1 MILIISLTLI
11 SGGIFYLFNITAPEP
26 GMSSGNGNPAILF
39 LFILIPIGIIL
50 IFLWNYLLKIIS
62 PYKRVL
68 FSILLVI
75 VGYWVYGV
83 YHYLSFQENYREA
96 IKAAYLEKS
105 QPVDEEFITD
115 LSSSFL
121 SMSSNV
127 VYFNLNTFILFMLSI
142 IFLSIIF
149 YLVNINTDE
158 K

>member
-1 MILIISLTLI
+1 M
-11 SGGIFYLFNITAPEP
+11 
-26 GMSSGNGNPAILF
+26 
-39 LFILIPIGIIL
+39 
-50 IFLWNYLLKIIS
+50 KIIS